1 MPMWRQDDL
10 VRAYV
15 DHEEQLAVSF
25 SAVDE
30 KQARPKADSMGF
42 VSSDDAIAIKAMF
55 GIPLLKVWYRRFYP
69 QGMLTEQKS

>member
-30 KQARPKADSMGF
+30 KQARPKADSMGSSHRMVRLRSRPCSGF
-42 VSSDDAIAIKAMF
+42 HSSRCGTGVS
-55 GIPLLKVWYRRFYP
+55 IPDLCPR
-69 QGMLTEQKS
+69 